1 MMGRWSELR
10 LVEGDQR
17 AAKARWAEARERSGE
32 EVWPLEGVKV
42 GRGSFRRA
50 RELPFDLIDQTP
62 RPSERPPGQE
72 WRSAMPDCAH

>member
-32 EVWPLEGVKV
+32 EVWPLEGAKV
-42 GRGSFRRA
+42 GRGSFRKA
-50 RELPFDLIDQTP
+50 RELPLISSINTSP
-62 RPSERPPGQE
+62 LRAAPWSRVEE
-72 WRSAMPDCAH
+72 CHA